1 VPIDLRVLGLDKH
14 QWLLVHFVA
23 PPRMSLLTNQ
33 KGQMA
38 WALDSNGTLRGRQMC
53 EPGAFV
59 RRWWLALMRALIED
73 AWQSGCAKNRNCYF
87 KKPQVYI
94 VMQVYMYWCICM
106 VGNRKC
112 RKSRKQEIGIN
123 CFQLCIYLAAKKVKK
138 KVVLQLKRKWTT
150 KVEWAIFSL
159 LIKLLP
165 PRRALPSLALTL
177 FLPGCLE
184 LCPSQ
189 KRTH

>member
-23 PPRMSLLTNQ
+23 LPRMRPTKRDRWLGHSIQ
-33 KGQMA
+33 
-38 WALDSNGTLRGRQMC
+38 NGELRGGQMC

-189 KRTH
+189 KHTH